1 MFFLSL
7 VVGRRQ
13 RSALLVCYY
22 SLAAH
27 GRVSNV
33 IDSMATEKVRWLPS
47 TQSNPTVSNRWYDML
62 LQLLLLF
69 LMFSMLV
76 NG

>member
-1 MFFLSL
+1 M
-7 VVGRRQ
+7 VAYAKQ
-13 RSALLVCYY
+13 A
-22 SLAAH
+22 
-27 GRVSNV
+27 
-33 IDSMATEKVRWLPS
+33 
-47 TQSNPTVSNRWYDML
+47 NPTVSNRLYNML